1 MTSTSD
7 GVTLVQAWT
16 QARKRLEGAGID
28 APVIDARLLLE
39 AATGATRTDIL
50 TDPYRALTPAQTET
64 LEAYLARRIAREPV
78 SHILG
83 KKGFWTVELKVTR
96 DVLTPRPD
104 TETLVDGVLKSLP
117 AEESMRI
124 LDLGAGS
131 GAILLALLAER
142 PLWSGVGVD
151 VSEPALE
158 VARENA
164 ALLKLDD
171 RATFVHGLW
180 AEGQPD
186 RAFDAVVSNPPYIPT
201 ADIDTL
207 DPEVSVHEPRLA
219 LDGGVDG
226 LDAYRVLAPQV
237 MRVLKPGG
245 VFALEIG
252 HDQGQAVEALMVGAA
267 AGFCRVVSDLGQRD
281 RVVIGRAPP

>member
-1 MTSTSD
+1 M
-7 GVTLVQAWT
+7 GVTTATLVQAWT
-16 QARKRLEGAGID
+16 QARKRLEGAGVE

-39 AATGATRTDIL
+39 AASGATRADIL
-50 TDPYRALTPAQTET
+50 TDPHRVLTSEQSAT
-64 LEAYLARRIAREPV
+64 LDAFLARREAREPV

-83 KKGFWTVELKVTR
+83 RKGFWTVELKVTR

-104 TETLVDGVLKSLP
+104 TETLVDGLLKSLP
-117 AEESMRI
+117 AEEPMRI

-151 VSEPALE
+151 ISPEALE

-164 ALLKLDD
+164 ALLKLED
-171 RATFVHGLW
+171 RASFVHASW

-186 RAFDAVVSNPPYIPT
+186 HAFDAVASNPPYIPS
-201 ADIDTL
+201 ADIAGL
-207 DPEVSVHEPRLA
+207 EPEVSRHEPVLA
-219 LDGGVDG
+219 LDGGPDG
-226 LDAYRVLAPQV
+226 LDAYRLLAPQV
-237 MRVLKPGG
+237 LRVLKPGG

-252 HDQGQAVEALMVGAA
+252 HDQGKAVEALMTA
-267 AGFCRVVSDLGQRD
+267 AGAGYSRVISDLGQRD
-281 RVVIGRAPP
+281 RVVIGRSQA

>member
-1 MTSTSD
+1 MSI
-7 GVTLVQAWT
+7 TLVQAWT
-16 QARKRLEGAGID
+16 QARRRLEQAGIE

-39 AATGATRTDIL
+39 AASGAARADIL
-50 TDPYRALTPAQTET
+50 SDPYRPLSDQQAAS
-64 LEAYLARRIAREPV
+64 LEDFLARRIAREPV

-83 KKGFWTVELKVTR
+83 RKGFWTVELKVTR

-117 AEESMRI
+117 AEEAIRI
-124 LDLGAGS
+124 LDLGVGS

-142 PLWSGVGVD
+142 PFWSGVGVD
-151 VSEPALE
+151 ISPEALE

-171 RATFVHGLW
+171 RATFVHAPW
-180 AEGQPD
+180 ADSQPD
-186 RAFDAVVSNPPYIPT
+186 HAFDAVVSNPPYIPT
-201 ADIDTL
+201 ADIDDL
-207 DPEVSVHEPRLA
+207 EPEVRVHEPRLA
-219 LDGGVDG
+219 LDGGADG
-226 LDAYRVLAPQV
+226 LNAYRVLAPQI

-252 HDQGQAVEALMVGAA
+252 HDQGHAVEALMKEAK
-267 AGFCRVVSDLGQRD
+267 AGYTRVVSDLGQRD
-281 RVVIGRAPP
+281 RVVIGRAPG

>member
-1 MTSTSD
+1 M
-7 GVTLVQAWT
+7 QAWT
-16 QARKRLEGAGID
+16 QARRRLEEAGVD
-28 APVIDARLLLE
+28 GPVIDARLLLE
-39 AATGATRTDIL
+39 AATGASRTDIV
-50 TDPYRALTPAQTET
+50 TDPYRPLSPAESET
-64 LEAYLARRIAREPV
+64 LEGYLQRRAAREPV

-83 KKGFWTVELKVTR
+83 RKGFWTVELKVTR

-104 TETLVDGVLKSLP
+104 TETVVNAVLKSLP
-117 AEESMRI
+117 AEQPMRV
-124 LDLGAGS
+124 LDLGVGS

-142 PLWSGVGVD
+142 PPWSGVGID
-151 VSEPALE
+151 ISESALE

-164 ALLKLDD
+164 SLLGLAD
-171 RATFVHGLW
+171 RASFAHGLW
-180 AEGQPD
+180 AEGLPD
-186 RAFDAVVSNPPYIPT
+186 QAFDAVVSNPPYIPT

-207 DPEVSVHEPRLA
+207 EPEVRVHEPRLA
-219 LDGGVDG
+219 LDGGIDG

-252 HDQGQAVEALMVGAA
+252 HDQGHAVEALMNQAK

>member
-1 MTSTSD
+1 MS
-7 GVTLVQAWT
+7 VTLVQAWT
-16 QARKRLEGAGID
+16 QARRRLEEAGVD

-39 AATGATRTDIL
+39 AATGASRTDIV
-50 TDPYRALTPAQTET
+50 TDPYRPLTPPEAET
-64 LEAYLARRIAREPV
+64 LEGYLARRAAREPV

-104 TETLVDGVLKSLP
+104 TETLVNAVLKSLP
-117 AEESMRI
+117 ADRPMRI

-142 PLWSGVGVD
+142 PVWSGVGVD

-164 ALLKLDD
+164 SLLKLDD
-171 RATFVHGLW
+171 RAAFVHGLW

-186 RAFDAVVSNPPYIPT
+186 QAFDAVVSNPPYIPT
-201 ADIDTL
+201 ADIDDL

-219 LDGGVDG
+219 LDGGIDG

-252 HDQGQAVEALMVGAA
+252 HDQGHAVEALMNQAK

>member
-1 MTSTSD
+1 MTQTSN

-16 QARKRLEGAGID
+16 QARKRLEAAGIEG
-28 APVIDARLLLE
+28 PVIDARLLLE
-39 AATGATRTDIL
+39 AATGATRADIV
-50 TDPYRALTPAQTET
+50 TDPYRLLTPLEAET
-64 LEAYLARRIAREPV
+64 LEAHLARRIAREPV

-117 AEESMRI
+117 AEEPMRI
-124 LDLGAGS
+124 LDLGSGS

-151 VSEPALE
+151 ISQPALE

-164 ALLKLDD
+164 ALLKLDG
-171 RATFVHGLW
+171 RAHFVHGLW

-186 RAFDAVVSNPPYIPT
+186 HGFDAVVSNPPYIPT
-201 ADIDTL
+201 ADIDAL

-219 LDGGVDG
+219 LDGGADG

-237 MRVLKPGG
+237 IRVLKPGA

-252 HDQGQAVEALMVGAA
+252 HDQGQAVEALMRA
-267 AGFCRVVSDLGQRD
+267 AGAGFSRVVGDLGQRD

>member
-1 MTSTSD
+1 MSL
-7 GVTLVQAWT
+7 TLVQAWT
-16 QARKRLEGAGID
+16 QARRRLEAAGIEG
-28 APVIDARLLLE
+28 PVIDARLLLE
-39 AATGATRTDIL
+39 AATGASRTDIL
-50 TDPYRALTPAQTET
+50 TDPYRPLSGTQAEALDE
-64 LEAYLARRIAREPV
+64 YLDRRIAREPV

-104 TETLVDGVLKSLP
+104 TETLVNAVLKSLP
-117 AEESMRI
+117 AEQPMRI

-151 VSEPALE
+151 ISKPALE

-164 ALLKLDD
+164 ALLGLDD
-171 RATFVHGLW
+171 RAVFSEGVW

-186 RAFDAVVSNPPYIPT
+186 QAFDAVVSNPPYIPT
-201 ADIDTL
+201 ADIEAL
-207 DPEVSVHEPRLA
+207 EPEVKVHEPRLA
-219 LDGGVDG
+219 LDGGADG

-252 HDQGQAVEALMVGAA
+252 HDQGHAVEALMQQAK

>member
-1 MTSTSD
+1 MS
-7 GVTLVQAWT
+7 VTLVQAWT
-16 QARKRLEGAGID
+16 QARRRLEEAGID

-39 AATGATRTDIL
+39 AATGASRTDIV
-50 TDPYRALTPAQTET
+50 TDPYRPLSPAEAEA
-64 LEAYLARRIAREPV
+64 LEAYLKRRASREPV

-104 TETLVDGVLKSLP
+104 TETLVNAVLKSLP
-117 AEESMRI
+117 ADQPMRI

-142 PLWSGVGVD
+142 PFWSGVGVD

-158 VARENA
+158 VARENG

-171 RATFVHGLW
+171 RAVFVHGLW

-186 RAFDAVVSNPPYIPT
+186 QAFDAVVSNPPYIPT
-201 ADIDTL
+201 ADIDDL

-219 LDGGVDG
+219 LDGGIDG

-252 HDQGQAVEALMVGAA
+252 HDQGHAVEALMNQAK